1 MIVRSQLI
9 PKAILHKWNIF
20 ILFQMVFRISPGKIL
35 RDSKVFVKMGNVCNA
50 QNAIQQQYLCLIQ
63 WLEFL
68 DKIQILS
75 NTEVC
80 FYRREITLTVQKYR
94 LMRILQYQVLRW
106 WVKIDIQKKDCHTI
120 KYTNN
125 NFKRISI
132 LLVNQDATCTN
143 QCLFSFALWQAHV
156 AMWITILFLAI
167 KTMLTPCSPHSHSQ
181 AHVRFWTRQTSNR
194 MSYWGRANPLA
205 INGPPSCRSSAGHTH
220 TSATLPVLL

>member
-1 MIVRSQLI
+1 
-9 PKAILHKWNIF
+9 
-20 ILFQMVFRISPGKIL
+20 MVFRISPGKIL

-80 FYRREITLTVQKYR
+80 FCRREITLTVQKYR
-94 LMRILQYQVLRW
+94 LMRILQYQVSRW

-167 KTMLTPCSPHSHSQ
+167 KTMLTPCSTHSHSQ

-205 INGPPSCRSSAGHTH
+205 INGPPSCRSNAGHTH

>member
-9 PKAILHKWNIF
+9 PKAILHKWNIYF
-20 ILFQMVFRISPGKIL
+20 IPNGFSNFSWKNTQRQQSVCEDGKCVQCTKRNTTTVSL
-35 RDSKVFVKMGNVCNA
+35 SYTM
-50 QNAIQQQYLCLIQ
+50 
-63 WLEFL
+63 L

-80 FYRREITLTVQKYR
+80 FYRREIILTVQKYR
-94 LMRILQYQVLRW
+94 LLRILQYQVLRW